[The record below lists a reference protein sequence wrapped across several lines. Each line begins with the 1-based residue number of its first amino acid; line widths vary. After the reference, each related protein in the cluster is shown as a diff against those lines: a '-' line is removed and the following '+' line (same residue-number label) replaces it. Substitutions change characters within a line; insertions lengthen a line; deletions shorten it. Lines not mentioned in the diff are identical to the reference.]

1 MKRKQLFLRSILVP
15 AILLCG
21 TCAIASAQSNV
32 ALVDIGKVFEAHPQ
46 FTQQLQQLK
55 VEAEQFKSQSVQLR
69 EQMAAKAERLK
80 MLTPGSEEFKQ
91 GETALAEELARLEVE
106 KRDAMRK
113 LMQREAQLHYDTYQQ
128 VKQIVN
134 QYCNNQGVRLVL
146 RHSEQELD
154 VDNPESVM
162 RYIGNNVVYH
172 APGRDITAG
181 VIQMVNGTANVPVNN
196 SNR

>member
-1 MKRKQLFLRSILVP
+1 MKRKQWILRSILVP

-21 TCAIASAQSNV
+21 MCALASAQSNV
-32 ALVDIGKVFEAHPQ
+32 ALVDVGKVFDAHPR

-55 VEAEQFKSQSVQLR
+55 VEAEQFKTKSVQLR

-106 KRDAMRK
+106 QRDAMRK
-113 LMQREAQLHYDTYQQ
+113 LMQREAQLHYDTYHQ

-134 QYCNNQGVRLVL
+134 QYCNNQGIRLVL

-154 VDNPESVM
+154 IDDPKSVM
-162 RYIGNNVVYH
+162 RYIGGNVVYH
-172 APGRDITAG
+172 APGRNITAN
-181 VIQMVNGTANVPVNN
+181 VIQMVNGTANVPANN
-196 SNR
+196 LNR